1 MTVCPDAVVSGVCG
15 IRNAVTTP
23 PTITTAE
30 AGVARR
36 LYLSAI
42 SGPPR
47 SGHGVSIYGEAVRA
61 GCLRTASSC
70 SCPRV
75 RQCDA
80 PSRCAPWHDRTMSAP
95 VQKSEEQ
102 WREELSPEGDAP
114 LRPAAPARP
123 WPRPPLGE
131 KRGGGF
137 PRRAGGAGP

>member
-47 SGHGVSIYGEAVRA
+47 SGHVVSIYGEAVRA

-102 WREELSPEGDAP
+102 WRGGLSPQGDALLP
-114 LRPAAPARP
+114 PAATHRPAAGPA
-123 WPRPPLGE
+123 
-131 KRGGGF
+131 
-137 PRRAGGAGP
+137 